1 MTTPYSEPLQQQQ
14 QQQQQHHQHQQQAE
28 WYQFDPNVHYYYDEQ
43 GQLHYYDPN
52 TNLECDYQP
61 HYVDDNAYYTNTST
75 STPQSTYTHPQQ
87 QPAVSRQATPDVLLP
102 CPEPTCHG
110 ENKPTSKFCEE
121 CGRQLGAISRS
132 VTPAIVNT
140 PVGSNNNNNIH
151 NSNVSALT
159 RSFANHQVQDYHPQ
173 QQQSY
178 QGYTQPP
185 LQRPPTAPVYS
196 TSPLDSSQTVPLYH
210 PPSVGSTVDNVR
222 QQHAHLYYN
231 GVQHQS
237 MQDLYGQAQQQQ
249 YQANYQAPVQQ
260 PAVDSLDR
268 ARGCPIVCFG
278 FGGKMLVTFPRTVTN
293 YYSSTVKPQPG
304 PIKITSLKELGPR
317 VFPIPFPGPVLYDS
331 KIGTKQKKKDVA
343 QYMAHRVDAFE
354 KEKLAVVYNSLEFHQ
369 LEAKILL
376 WQLVKVMVENDG
388 AVNDKGKMDQ
398 AILSVLRPT
407 VTDVE
412 ESHFALPAF
421 NNSSNSNNAN
431 QQQPSSVDLSDQ
443 VLSKIEHYLLN
454 GDRIGAVDYAIQED
468 LWAHALIISS
478 CVDKDLWQ
486 KVIKNF
492 VDREMNCTPEMRQ
505 NRQFNNIAGN
515 NQALRV
521 IYSLFSGAG
530 ATAIHEF
537 LANDVQHINT
547 PYGLQAVTPQADVS
561 QLVKWRD
568 TVAIILAN
576 RTGRDLE
583 ALTAFG
589 DMMKE
594 QGWIEAAHICYLLS
608 PPCAV
613 HAGIDTMQVRLT
625 LIGSDRASIDAYN
638 LTEIFEFATSTT
650 TCLPFLQGYKL
661 AHAWILADF
670 GYMDQ
675 AQRYYDAIDQ
685 CIKSYTKGSPYLH
698 PHLIEQVNALGVFL
712 ENATGR
718 KSGDPGS
725 WLKPKFQ
732 KKAFSSLWGTLE
744 GSLTKFVSGEEVPTV
759 ETVPARKS
767 TEIMSRYQ

>member
-140 PVGSNNNNNIH
+140 PV
-151 NSNVSALT
+151 
-159 RSFANHQVQDYHPQ
+159 
-173 QQQSY
+173 
-178 QGYTQPP
+178 
-185 LQRPPTAPVYS
+185 
-196 TSPLDSSQTVPLYH
+196 
-210 PPSVGSTVDNVR
+210 
-222 QQHAHLYYN
+222 
-231 GVQHQS
+231 
-237 MQDLYGQAQQQQ
+237 
-249 YQANYQAPVQQ
+249 APVQQ

-718 KSGDPGS
+718 KSG
-725 WLKPKFQ
+725 
-732 KKAFSSLWGTLE
+732 
-744 GSLTKFVSGEEVPTV
+744 
-759 ETVPARKS
+759 
-767 TEIMSRYQ
+767 

>member
-1 MTTPYSEPLQQQQ
+1 
-14 QQQQQHHQHQQQAE
+14 
-28 WYQFDPNVHYYYDEQ
+28 
-43 GQLHYYDPN
+43 
-52 TNLECDYQP
+52 
-61 HYVDDNAYYTNTST
+61 
-75 STPQSTYTHPQQ
+75 
-87 QPAVSRQATPDVLLP
+87 
-102 CPEPTCHG
+102 
-110 ENKPTSKFCEE
+110 
-121 CGRQLGAISRS
+121 
-132 VTPAIVNT
+132 
-140 PVGSNNNNNIH
+140 
-151 NSNVSALT
+151 
-159 RSFANHQVQDYHPQ
+159 
-173 QQQSY
+173 
-178 QGYTQPP
+178 
-185 LQRPPTAPVYS
+185 
-196 TSPLDSSQTVPLYH
+196 
-210 PPSVGSTVDNVR
+210 
-222 QQHAHLYYN
+222 
-231 GVQHQS
+231 
-237 MQDLYGQAQQQQ
+237 
-249 YQANYQAPVQQ
+249 
-260 PAVDSLDR
+260 
-268 ARGCPIVCFG
+268 
-278 FGGKMLVTFPRTVTN
+278 
-293 YYSSTVKPQPG
+293 
-304 PIKITSLKELGPR
+304 
-317 VFPIPFPGPVLYDS
+317 
-331 KIGTKQKKKDVA
+331 
-343 QYMAHRVDAFE
+343 
-354 KEKLAVVYNSLEFHQ
+354 
-369 LEAKILL
+369 
-376 WQLVKVMVENDG
+376 
-388 AVNDKGKMDQ
+388 MDQ

-407 VTDVE
+407 ITNVE

-421 NNSSNSNNAN
+421 NDNSNNS

-530 ATAIHEF
+530 TTAINEF

-547 PYGLQAVTPQADVS
+547 PYGLQAVTPQADLS

-576 RTGRDLE
+576 RTARDLE

-594 QGWIEAAHICYLLS
+594 QGWTEAAHICYLLS
-608 PPCAV
+608 SQYSI
-613 HAGIDTMQVRLT
+613 HSGIDTMQVRLT
-625 LIGSDRASIDAYN
+625 LIGNDRASIDAYN
-638 LTEIFEFATSTT
+638 LTEIFEFAMSST

-670 GYMDQ
+670 GYIDM
-675 AQRYYDAIDQ
+675 AQRYYDAMDQ

-698 PHLIEQVNALGVFL
+698 PHLIEQVNAFGVFL
-712 ENATGR
+712 ENAIGR

-759 ETVPARKS
+759 ETAPSRKS

>member
-1 MTTPYSEPLQQQQ
+1 MTTPYNEPLQQQQ
-14 QQQQQHHQHQQQAE
+14 GE
-28 WYQFDPNVHYYYDEQ
+28 WYQFDPNTHYYYDEQ

-61 HYVDDNAYYTNTST
+61 HYVDSNSYYTNTNNG
-75 STPQSTYTHPQQ
+75 TPQSTYTHPQQ
-87 QPAVSRQATPDVLLP
+87 QQPIVSRQTTPDVLLP
-102 CPEPTCHG
+102 CPEPTCNG

-140 PVGSNNNNNIH
+140 PVANNN
-151 NSNVSALT
+151 NSNVSSLT
-159 RSFANHQVQDYHPQ
+159 RSFANHQIQDYQ
-173 QQQSY
+173 QQH

-196 TSPLDSSQTVPLYH
+196 TSPLDSAQTVPLYH
-210 PPSVGSTVDNVR
+210 PPSVGSTVDNLR
-222 QQHAHLYYN
+222 QQHQHLYYN

-249 YQANYQAPVQQ
+249 QQQQQQYQSNYQAPVQQ
-260 PAVDSLDR
+260 PAVDTLDR

-304 PIKITSLKELGPR
+304 PIKIKSLKELGHR
-317 VFPIPFPGPVLYDS
+317 VFPIQFPGPVLYDS

-343 QYMAHRVDAFE
+343 QYMAQMVDEFE
-354 KEKLAVVYNSLEFHQ
+354 KEKLAVVYNSQAYHQ
-369 LEAKILL
+369 LESKVLL
-376 WQLVKVMVENDG
+376 WQLIKVLVENDG
-388 AVNDKGKMDQ
+388 AINDKGKMDQ

-407 VTDVE
+407 ITNVE

-421 NNSSNSNNAN
+421 NDNNSNS

-530 ATAIHEF
+530 TTAINEF

-547 PYGLQAVTPQADVS
+547 PYGLQAVTPQADLS

-576 RTGRDLE
+576 RTARDLE

-594 QGWIEAAHICYLLS
+594 QGWTEAAHICYLLS
-608 PPCAV
+608 SQYSI
-613 HAGIDTMQVRLT
+613 HSGIDTMQVRLT
-625 LIGSDRASIDAYN
+625 LIGNDQTSIDAYN
-638 LTEIFEFATSTT
+638 LTEIFEFAMSST

-670 GYMDQ
+670 GYLDM
-675 AQRYYDAIDQ
+675 AQRYYDAMDQ

-698 PHLIEQVNALGVFL
+698 PHLIEQVNAFGVFL
-712 ENATGR
+712 ENAIGR

-759 ETVPARKS
+759 ETAPSRKS

>member
-1 MTTPYSEPLQQQQ
+1 MTTPYNEPLQQQQ
-14 QQQQQHHQHQQQAE
+14 GE

-61 HYVDDNAYYTNTST
+61 HYVDSNSYYTNTNT

-87 QPAVSRQATPDVLLP
+87 QQQQQPIVSRQTTPDVLLP
-102 CPEPTCHG
+102 CPEPTCNG

-140 PVGSNNNNNIH
+140 PVANNN
-151 NSNVSALT
+151 NSNVSSLT
-159 RSFANHQVQDYHPQ
+159 RSFANHQIQDYQ
-173 QQQSY
+173 QQH

-196 TSPLDSSQTVPLYH
+196 TSPLDSTQTVPLYH
-210 PPSVGSTVDNVR
+210 PPSVGSTVDNLR
-222 QQHAHLYYN
+222 QQHQHLYYN

-249 YQANYQAPVQQ
+249 QQQQQYQNNYQAPVQQ
-260 PAVDSLDR
+260 PAVDTLDR

-304 PIKITSLKELGPR
+304 PIKIKSLKELGHR
-317 VFPIPFPGPVLYDS
+317 VFPIQFPGPVLYDS
-331 KIGTKQKKKDVA
+331 KIGTKQKKKDIA
-343 QYMAHRVDAFE
+343 QYMAHMVDEFE
-354 KEKLAVVYNSLEFHQ
+354 KEKLTVVYNSQAYHQ
-369 LEAKILL
+369 LESKILL
-376 WQLVKVMVENDG
+376 WQLIKVLVENDG
-388 AVNDKGKMDQ
+388 TINDKGKMDQ

-407 VTDVE
+407 ITNVE

-421 NNSSNSNNAN
+421 NDNSNNS

-530 ATAIHEF
+530 TTAINEF

-547 PYGLQAVTPQADVS
+547 PYGLQAVTPQADLS

-576 RTGRDLE
+576 RTARDLE

-594 QGWIEAAHICYLLS
+594 QGWTEAAHI
-608 PPCAV
+608 
-613 HAGIDTMQVRLT
+613 
-625 LIGSDRASIDAYN
+625 
-638 LTEIFEFATSTT
+638 
-650 TCLPFLQGYKL
+650 
-661 AHAWILADF
+661 W
-670 GYMDQ
+670 
-675 AQRYYDAIDQ
+675 
-685 CIKSYTKGSPYLH
+685 
-698 PHLIEQVNALGVFL
+698 
-712 ENATGR
+712 
-718 KSGDPGS
+718 
-725 WLKPKFQ
+725 
-732 KKAFSSLWGTLE
+732 
-744 GSLTKFVSGEEVPTV
+744 
-759 ETVPARKS
+759 
-767 TEIMSRYQ
+767 